1 MKYYLK
7 NFNYVVDIDVVEI
20 LNDKDFIIKKIKH
33 IFINRCYDNSYIL
46 DIVQILERSYIDMSN
61 KTCHVKIQAKC
72 LDISKYD
79 IFANNEIVSVNNN
92 KIICKNQYFVS
103 VIKNKNYEL
112 NVGDILPLIIGDINF
127 MVNKNVFTVSAS
139 LMIPYNI
146 SETDI
151 FYNITDT
158 LKKSERDELDNFII
172 NYIEP
177 EIQQLNKQKRYNY
190 FKSLL
195 YKYKTKKTIKNT
207 IDFMPMDASGI
218 VSILNELD
226 PIDHNLVL
234 FKSSKTS
241 KKSNVDDNLVLGSQD
256 NPIDITAYNFY
267 KQSLETYYKYIT
279 SLFDLCVIFNDD
291 EKFNNSQH
299 VFQIYEN
306 NKF

>member
-20 LNDKDFIIKKIKH
+20 LQDKEYIIKKVKS
-33 IFINRCYDNSYIL
+33 IFTNRCYDNSYIL
-46 DIVQILERSYIDMSN
+46 DIVQILEKSYIDMSN
-61 KTCHVKIQAKC
+61 KTCHLKIQAKC

-92 KIICKNQYFVS
+92 KIICKNPYFVS
-103 VIKNKNYEL
+103 VIKNKNYAL
-112 NVGDILPLIIGDINF
+112 NVGDILPLIIGEINF
-127 MVNKNVFTVSAS
+127 MANKDVFTVSAS

-146 SETDI
+146 SDSDVY
-151 FYNITDT
+151 YNIIDT
-158 LKKSERDELDNFII
+158 LIKSEKDELENFISS
-172 NYIEP
+172 YIEP
-177 EIQQLNKQKRYNY
+177 EIQQLYKQKRYNY

-195 YKYKTKKTIKNT
+195 YKYKSKKNIKNT
-207 IDFMPMDASGI
+207 EDILEMNVKGI

-226 PIDHNLVL
+226 PIDHTMVV
-234 FKSSKTS
+234 FKS
-241 KKSNVDDNLVLGSQD
+241 KKSDDDSGFDVLGSIK
-256 NPIDITAYNFY
+256 NPINISAYDFY
-267 KQSLETYYKYIT
+267 KQTTEAYYKYIT

-291 EKFNNSQH
+291 DKFENSKH

>member
-92 KIICKNQYFVS
+92 KIICKNPYFVS

-127 MVNKNVFTVSAS
+127 MVNKKVFTVSAS

-146 SETDI
+146 SENDI

>member
-92 KIICKNQYFVS
+92 KIICKNPYFVS

-207 IDFMPMDASGI
+207 IDFMPMDTSGI